1 MYATAKNELLKQELC
16 FIQNLSRISNF
27 KFIFFTFQ
35 LKNYFVAGRWIY
47 SQQILAI
54 PLPHTNQLPSSN
66 IFLCQYNAASA
77 IPSYLRLRQ
86 AMYGYTKLFKATLS
100 YLRLNQVIYYYTKLF
115 TASPSYWR
123 LHQAI
128 YGTKLFTAT
137 PSYLRLHQLFKAT
150 PSYLRLHQ
158 AIFTGTPSYLRL
170 HQAIYGFTKLFTA
183 TPSYLRLH
191 QVGNTS
197 YHKKTICKLG
207 HV

>member
-1 MYATAKNELLKQELC
+1 MFRTYTFNVTFLCLTLFLHMYATAKNELLKQELC

-100 YLRLNQVIYYYTKLF
+100 YLRLHQVIYDYTKLF

-137 PSYLRLHQLFKAT
+137 P
-150 PSYLRLHQ
+150 
-158 AIFTGTPSYLRL
+158 I
-170 HQAIYGFTKLFTA
+170 I
-183 TPSYLRLH
+183 
-191 QVGNTS
+191 
-197 YHKKTICKLG
+197 
-207 HV
+207 